1 MMLVLIT
8 VVTFAIV
15 SGLVL
20 SGFYWATAES
30 TVSRRLRTLVPDNPM
45 AIARPA
51 PEKKGP
57 SLLSRAIGALG
68 AYGVTGSERSV
79 SQRLSYA
86 GVRGTNSVM
95 LFLGMRMLLSFGP
108 ALVVLIPNVS
118 AGRPLGRSLF
128 TAVIVWAIGHTFVN
142 LMLRQRAARRIRRVT
157 NALPDTLDLMTTCL
171 EAGLGL
177 NATIARVGE
186 ERASLDDPLGKEFA
200 IVSLELRSGRTREDA
215 LRGLGDRN
223 GVEDLKALAGLIIQ
237 SDRLGA
243 SMAQTLRA
251 HADVLRTK
259 RRQRAEEAARKLPI
273 KMLFP
278 LAFFILPALFVVI
291 GGPAILRIQDLVD
304 ILLG

>member
-1 MMLVLIT
+1 MIVLIT

-15 SGLVL
+15 SGIVV

-30 TVSRRLRTLVPDNPM
+30 TVSRRLRTLVPDSPM
-45 AIARPA
+45 AVARPA
-51 PEKKGP
+51 AEKKGP
-57 SLLSRAIGALG
+57 SLLGRAVGALG

-86 GVRGTNSVM
+86 GIRGSNSIM
-95 LFLGMRMLLSFGP
+95 MFLGVRMLLSFGP
-108 ALVVLIPNVS
+108 ALLMLIPSVS
-118 AGRPLGRSLF
+118 AGRPLGRTLF
-128 TAVIVWAIGHTFVN
+128 SAVIVWFIGHTLVN
-142 LMLRQRAARRIRRVT
+142 LILRQRAARRIRLVT

-177 NATIARVGE
+177 NATISRVGE

-259 RRQRAEEAARKLPI
+259 RRQRAEEAARTLPI
-273 KMLFP
+273 KILFP
-278 LAFFILPALFVVI
+278 LAAFILPSLFVI
-291 GGPAILRIQDLVD
+291 ATGPALLRIKEMMRMMTK
-304 ILLG
+304 G